1 MIQNRVIEI
10 NDSEVHLFISLQ
22 IMKNPV
28 KLALLIFLIGIGT
41 ISAKAISLGNE
52 TINYKVIYKWG
63 LVHKQAGRARL
74 LLKKSGSHYKAS
86 AYARSEPWADKI
98 YSLRDTMYTT
108 MNAADFSPTRYEYIA
123 HEDGKYSHDI
133 ITFTHSGNNVT
144 GKCSRT
150 RQKKNEKKPTTVS
163 ITHTASGMTVDML
176 SSFYYLRSLDFS
188 AMKPGTRKVINIFS
202 SKKKEILTFT
212 YKGLQSLKYDG
223 KTYQTYKVVFTFT
236 SDGKKQTSDP
246 IEAWVS
252 ADARRIPLKLVG
264 KLKIGQ
270 VQCLYVP

>member
-1 MIQNRVIEI
+1 MKHIFFKIAFLTCVFGVIA
-10 NDSEVHLFISLQ
+10 NTAQ
-22 IMKNPV
+22 
-28 KLALLIFLIGIGT
+28 
-41 ISAKAISLGNE
+41 AISLGNE

-74 LLKKSGSHYKAS
+74 LLKKNGTHYNAS

-98 YSLRDTMYTT
+98 YRLRDTMFTT
-108 MNAADFSPTRYEYIA
+108 MNVSDFSPTRYEYIA

-133 ITFTHSGNNVT
+133 INFTRSGNNVT

-150 RQKKNEKKPTTVS
+150 RRKKNEQKPTTIS
-163 ITHTASGMTVDML
+163 ITHSASGMTVDML
-176 SSFYYLRSLDFS
+176 SSFYYLRSLDFA
-188 AMKPGTRKVINIFS
+188 AMKPGTKKVINIFS